1 MNQTISQSVAQTP
14 TVQNLNSSSRS
25 AEVETRVFYFACI
38 DHLLRLDTIIGK
50 FQERKPAG
58 SQTEGIEIARL
69 ILVELLD
76 FTEQQFPADEFEQI
90 CRSLADVHELTNQ
103 VAQQLQASTWSVFR
117 RSKSEAAEGTD
128 QLDYAGLGQQYCK
141 LMAEYYVNCVKKFT
155 CSEAEKKTFLIGAE
169 ALIHELGARW

>member
-1 MNQTISQSVAQTP
+1 MNQTISQPVAQNP
-14 TVQNLNSSSRS
+14 TDQSLNQSTQSG
-25 AEVETRVFYFACI
+25 EVETRAFYFACI

-58 SQTEGIEIARL
+58 SPTEGIEIARL

-76 FTEQQFPADEFEQI
+76 FTEQQFAADEFEQI

-103 VAQQLQASTWSVFR
+103 VFQQLQASSWSVFR
-117 RSKSEAAEGTD
+117 RAKSDATDGTD
-128 QLDYAGLGQQYCK
+128 KLDYAGLGQQYCK

-155 CSEAEKKTFLIGAE
+155 CSEAEKKTFLMGAE